1 MPILPVTV
9 RISHTLASCALR
21 AVACLNLAAGGLSA
35 HAQGLRTDPPA
46 PAVLGASAGTAWEQR
61 LLSQLPRVDDAHRA
75 DIGVYVRDLASGIS
89 VGYKAGQDWYIA
101 SSVKVPVAIAVLRA
115 VEAGQLSLDTPVT
128 LRASDYVDGAGNTNR
143 QAVGTPLPVRL
154 LIDQMIIH
162 SDNTAT
168 DMLID
173 LVGVRQVND
182 VVTSLVPQGFGRI
195 TTLAG
200 VRRLVY
206 GQLTP
211 AASRLAGQD
220 LLQLHRQPD
229 DKARLALLSRLT
241 GVPQQHFRLK
251 TLDAA
256 WRAYYASGAN
266 SARLDAYGE
275 LLSLIAT
282 GHALEPQSTRYLL
295 GVMKRTVTGS
305 RRIRAGLPPGT
316 VFAHKTGTQRQRV
329 CDSGLV
335 SVRGAA
341 QPVVIV
347 ACAQG
352 EPSTARG
359 ENALRDVGAAICRSG
374 LITSGVTDA
383 PACPV
388 VPPDAVA
395 PSKSKPA
402 PASVAGGPRAGPV
415 ARPVAR

>member
-1 MPILPVTV
+1 M
-9 RISHTLASCALR
+9 AAFG
-21 AVACLNLAAGGLSA
+21 LAAGSVSA
-35 HAQGLRTDPPA
+35 HAQWLPADPPA
-46 PAVLGASAGTAWEQR
+46 PAVRGASGATAWEQR
-61 LLSQLPRVDDAHRA
+61 LSAELPRIDDAHRA

-89 VGYKAGQDWYIA
+89 VDYKARQDWYIA

-115 VEAGQLSLDTPVT
+115 IDAGQLSLDTPVT

-173 LVGVRQVND
+173 LVGVREVNE
-182 VVTSLVPQGFGRI
+182 VVTSLVPRGFGRI
-195 TTLAG
+195 TTLAD

-241 GVPQQHFRLK
+241 GVPQQRFRLK

-282 GHALEPQSTRYLL
+282 GHALGPESTRYLL

-305 RRIRAGLPPGT
+305 RRIRAGLPRDT

-335 SVRGAA
+335 SVRGRDAA

-347 ACAQG
+347 ACARG

-383 PACPV
+383 PACP
-388 VPPDAVA
+388 AVA
-395 PSKSKPA
+395 PIAAAKTTSEPA
-402 PASVAGGPRAGPV
+402 TAPVAGGPRAGPV